1 MSGVR
6 SMSSHF
12 TSGSYLRTCDVSKKI
27 DMLIELHP
35 IDEIFDILDI
45 DLADVIAILVR
56 GGHVKLPDYCEN
68 VYG

>member
-1 MSGVR
+1 MSE
-6 SMSSHF
+6 
-12 TSGSYLRTCDVSKKI
+12 KI

-56 GGHVKLPDYCEN
+56 GGHVKLPDYVEVLN
-68 VYG
+68 EM